1 MNEEQWE
8 RMMQDAVNDRPPL
21 FVSIKAAE
29 EQSLVTEYLTEQCE
43 AAYRRGY
50 QHAAY
55 FVAEKR
61 GSMTARDWIEWQARI
76 TEWRFNRRTRG
87 SFVLPPMPESAA

>member
-1 MNEEQWE
+1 MNKTEQWQK
-8 RMMQDAVNDRPPL
+8 MMQDAQFDEPPL
-21 FVSIKAAE
+21 FVSITSD
-29 EQSLVTEYLTEQCE
+29 EQSLATEYLREQCE

-61 GSMTARDWIEWQARI
+61 GSMTARDWTKWQARI

-87 SFVLPPMPESAA
+87 SFVLPPMPEAAA